1 MLPEFGGIELLA
13 IAALALIVIGPKDL
27 PVVLR
32 KLGKF
37 VGKMRGMA
45 QEFRASFDELARQS
59 ELEELRKEV
68 EAMRLA
74 QSYDPTGLVPGAY
87 GPQSG
92 YDPAPPVEDHGVLPG
107 SAFERAPEPVPM
119 AEPAKATKTK
129 AATKPAKPRKPATA
143 KAAPA
148 KATPAKA
155 NPKTRAPAAKPAK
168 ARKGTVQ

>member
-1 MLPEFGGIELLA
+1 MLPEVGGVEILA

-32 KLGKF
+32 KVGKF

-87 GPQSG
+87 GAQPGFDAAAAHES
-92 YDPAPPVEDHGVLPG
+92 YVAALSEEATAP
-107 SAFERAPEPVPM
+107 
-119 AEPAKATKTK
+119 AEPA
-129 AATKPAKPRKPATA
+129 AAAKPARRKPSAKTA

-148 KATPAKA
+148 KAKPATVKKPA
-155 NPKTRAPAAKPAK
+155 LARPRKTARPKAPA
-168 ARKGTVQ
+168 GTVQ

>member
-1 MLPEFGGIELLA
+1 MLPEVGGVEILA
-13 IAALALIVIGPKDL
+13 IAALALIIIGPKDL

-32 KLGKF
+32 KVGKF

-68 EAMRLA
+68 EAMRTA

-87 GPQSG
+87 GAQPEFDAAAAHEAYVAAPS
-92 YDPAPPVEDHGVLPG
+92 DAPPP
-107 SAFERAPEPVPM
+107 AEPVKP
-119 AEPAKATKTK
+119 ARRKSVAKTAKPAAKATPAAK
-129 AATKPAKPRKPATA
+129 ARPAAK

-148 KATPAKA
+148 K
-155 NPKTRAPAAKPAK
+155 PKKAAKPKIARLK
-168 ARKGTVQ
+168 ADGGTVQ

>member
-1 MLPEFGGIELLA
+1 MLPEVGGVEILA

-32 KLGKF
+32 KVGKF

-68 EAMRLA
+68 EAMRMA
-74 QSYDPTGLVPGAY
+74 QSYDPTGMVPGAY

-92 YDPAPPVEDHGVLPG
+92 YDAAAEHQSYVAALSEEAAPA
-107 SAFERAPEPVPM
+107 EPV
-119 AEPAKATKTK
+119 
-129 AATKPAKPRKPATA
+129 KPARRKPAAKRAA

-148 KATPAKA
+148 AKA
-155 NPKTRAPAAKPAK
+155 KPVAAKKTSAK
-168 ARKGTVQ
+168 AKKSAKPKAAAGTVQ